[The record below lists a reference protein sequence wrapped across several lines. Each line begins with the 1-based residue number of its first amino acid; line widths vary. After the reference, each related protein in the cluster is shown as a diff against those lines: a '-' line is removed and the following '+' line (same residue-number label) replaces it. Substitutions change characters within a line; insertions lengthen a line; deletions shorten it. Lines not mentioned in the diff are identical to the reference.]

1 MKRRKYT
8 TIGRNSH
15 SKFKKNWLQ
24 FDDAY
29 PYLTVT
35 REGSDGWFA
44 AACPAHTDDR
54 PSLGF
59 KEGQDG
65 ELVVHCHAG
74 CEIKDIREAIKEMM
88 I

>member
-1 MKRRKYT
+1 MRRRKYT
-8 TIGRNSH
+8 TIGRNS
-15 SKFKKNWLQ
+15 SKFKRDWLQ

-29 PYLTVT
+29 PYLDVD
-35 REGSDGWFA
+35 REGSDGWYSA
-44 AACPAHTDDR
+44 VCPAHTDER

-59 KEGQDG
+59 KEGEDG

-74 CEIKDIREAIKEMM
+74 CEMRDIIEAVREMM